1 MSIFDYI
8 NTRIGTD
15 NGFRYSNGNVYPV
28 TSTPFGTAQFALQ
41 TDGGAAPWFYN
52 PRSHSFEGIRLTHQ
66 ASPWVGD
73 FGQILLTP
81 FTGEISGE
89 VAKDWSSYIPEKTQI
104 LPYKISVTPN
114 RYGVT
119 CELTPACR
127 GCCVRFASKSEIV
140 GLLLS
145 ECGSKASFEING
157 REITGVV
164 VSENPVSGN
173 KAKEYIYGELSNAP
187 FSAEKR
193 ESGAL
198 TIKFPV
204 NTEIRLAFGFVSPE
218 QTKLNFKRELGGKTF
233 DEIENSAK
241 TEWEN
246 VLSKIEVNGNE
257 DLKKIFYSCMYRAF
271 LYPMTFYEVDKSGE
285 TVHFNPD
292 TQKIEKGYYY
302 TCNGF
307 WDTYRTVY
315 PFLSLI
321 MPEKAAEAVEGFIN
335 HGTETGRLPKWLTI
349 GELGFMPGS
358 LIESV
363 IAESAVN
370 GLIGGDLL
378 KKAYDLLKK
387 NAFVYD
393 SGSGGRC
400 GLEEYEKCGFV
411 PREIRESI
419 NQTFDF
425 SYGDWCVARVA
436 EIVKDEEVAKK
447 LFSRSHSYKNLFD
460 EKTGFFRSKSKDGK
474 FSDKKFS
481 PYEWGGDNCEC
492 SSWQN
497 SFSAIFDING
507 MADLYGGTDK
517 LEKKLDDF
525 FAAPPLYEAGAYGQ
539 EIHEM
544 SEMAC
549 AGLGQMAISNQPSF
563 HIPWIYSAIG
573 KKQKT
578 EYYVEK
584 LVKEAFKS
592 DFEGFPG
599 DEDNGTMACWF
610 IFACLGFYPLCPGSG
625 EFVCSK
631 PLFNEIKICGAVL
644 PEKYGE
650 KITLKELRDLIN
662 RK

>member
-15 NGFRYSNGNVYPV
+15 NAFRYSNGNVYPV
-28 TSTPFGTAQFALQ
+28 TSTPFGTAQFTLQ
-41 TDGGAAPWFYN
+41 TDGDAAPWFYN

-81 FTGEISGE
+81 FTGKFSGYT
-89 VAKDWSSYIPEKTQI
+89 AKDWSSYIPEKTQI
-104 LPYKISVTPN
+104 LPYKISVKPN
-114 RYGVT
+114 RYNVK
-119 CELTPACR
+119 CELTPTCR
-127 GCCVRFASKSEIV
+127 GCCIRFVSESETV
-140 GLLLS
+140 GLSLS
-145 ECGSKASFEING
+145 GCGSDSTFEIKG
-157 REITGVV
+157 RNITGVV
-164 VSENPVSGN
+164 ISKNPVTE
-173 KAKEYIYGELSNAP
+173 KIAKEYIYGELSEDP
-187 FSAEKR
+187 VSCEKN
-193 ESGAL
+193 ESGVL
-198 TIKFPV
+198 MIKFPA
-204 NTEIRLAFGFVSPE
+204 NTVARLAFGFVSPE
-218 QTKLNFKRELGGKTF
+218 QTKLNFKRELFGKTF
-233 DEIENSAK
+233 EEIENAAK
-241 TEWEN
+241 TEWQN
-246 VLSKIEVNGNE
+246 ALLKIEVKGDE
-257 DLKKIFYSCMYRAF
+257 DLKKVFYSCMYRAC
-271 LYPMTFYEVDKSGE
+271 LYPMTFYEIDKNGE
-285 TVHFNPD
+285 NVHFNPD
-292 TQKIEKGYYY
+292 TRKVEKGRYY

-315 PFLSLI
+315 PFLSLV

-335 HGTETGRLPKWLTI
+335 HGTETGWLPKWLTI

-378 KKAYDLLKK
+378 KKAYELLKK
-387 NAFVYD
+387 NAFV
-393 SGSGGRC
+393 SGGGLFGRR
-400 GLEEYEKCGFV
+400 GLEEYEKSGFV
-411 PREIRESI
+411 PREIRESV

-436 EIVKDEEVAKK
+436 EIAGDYESAEK
-447 LFSRSHSYKNLFD
+447 LFSRSLSYKNLFD
-460 EKTGFFRSKSKDGK
+460 KNSGFFRSKDKNAK
-474 FSDKKFS
+474 FSDKEFS

-497 SFSAIFDING
+497 AFSAIFDIDG

-517 LEKKLDDF
+517 FEKKLDDF
-525 FAAPPLYEAGAYGQ
+525 FAAPPVYEAGAYGQ

-549 AGLGQMAISNQPSF
+549 ADFGQMAISNQPSF
-563 HIPWIYSAIG
+563 HIPWLYSAIG

-592 DFEGFPG
+592 DIDGFPG

-631 PLFNEIKICGAVL
+631 PLFDEIKICGGVL
-644 PEKYGE
+644 QKKYGD
-650 KITLKELRDLIN
+650 KITLKELRALKK
-662 RK
+662 R